1 MPPTMRCAANGI
13 VGSPKNTQKYMPPNA
28 MNAPASIADTK
39 HLPVAIPAFVTPMPS
54 VLASVSAGESASG
67 FIAATHFSSSVTE
80 SFASIP
86 TSIHFGAPCP
96 IFYEALAGEIAS
108 RFQHSV
114 NFLNRLVHRRCRR
127 AHKLELRWLD
137 AEEHDTTTTAFELLE
152 QKRNWE

>member
-1 MPPTMRCAANGI
+1 MPHFLR
-13 VGSPKNTQKYMPPNA
+13 
-28 MNAPASIADTK
+28 
-39 HLPVAIPAFVTPMPS
+39 
-54 VLASVSAGESASG
+54 SAR
-67 FIAATHFSSSVTE
+67 
-80 SFASIP
+80 
-86 TSIHFGAPCP
+86 
-96 IFYEALAGEIAS
+96 GEIAS